1 MFIDCSVSYLYQSSF
16 TAAAN
21 AYSPY
26 PTYNTPTAALSG
38 LSNSYPGQHMN
49 SSVLQNHTQ
58 RTAIYSDAVAVQSPA
73 VASSLSSAANGLYTP
88 TQRSSLSQSSMMI
101 GMPAFH
107 NWSATSLLPSA
118 SSSISIPA
126 LPSSRHTSSNTAPLH
141 SPLTAQVYSIDSSH
155 MRPHSGGSLDVGDS
169 AYSLQQHSPDQLL
182 PECAAT
188 EPGEPATIEISSLW
202 LWFFPTGRVG

>member
-1 MFIDCSVSYLYQSSF
+1 TISTHTH

-21 AYSPY
+21 AYSHY
-26 PTYNTPTAALSG
+26 PTYNTGTAALSG
-38 LSNSYPGQHMN
+38 LSNSYAGQHMN
-49 SSVLQNHTQ
+49 SSVLQNHAAAAQ
-58 RTAIYSDAVAVQSPA
+58 RTAIYSDAVAVQSPVA
-73 VASSLSSAANGLYTP
+73 ASSLSTNGLYTP
-88 TQRSSLSQSSMMI
+88 TQRQSLSQSSMMI

-118 SSSISIPA
+118 SSVSIPT
-126 LPSSRHTSSNTAPLH
+126 LPSSRHATSNTAPLH

-169 AYSLQQHSPDQLL
+169 TYTLQQHSPDHLL

-188 EPGEPATIEISSLW
+188 EPVLQDGQKN
-202 LWFFPTGRVG
+202 